1 METVAAP
8 PSASTG
14 HPQLPDAN
22 DARGNPRAQLWG
34 IERRATHGLPWHQES
49 FEGFNVKFE
58 WDAKVVLRDNLGL
71 KTERGSRQLRT
82 WSYLIMIS
90 TLFLPLQAIASERQL
105 DSITVEAKKERE
117 ELRLQVDHFVTSAV
131 VHHFGESLM
140 RWDTRVCPLV
150 AGLPRDQGEFIL
162 QRFSQSARNAGAPLA
177 PEKCTANFFVLVSS
191 QADRILE
198 ELRKKRPKLF
208 NTTGGLGALQHFLV
222 TERPIHVWYNWQNQG
237 DPAAGTSIIS
247 APIGSGP
254 TVGGLVIGGVLTGPN
269 SPSSVWSDRGSYR
282 LPNTRLSLTVTKSIN
297 TAIIVVD
304 LPRMKG
310 VNLGQLADYVTMVGL
325 AEINLDRTIV
335 SAPSVLRLFSEPG
348 EAPVDGMSPWDQ
360 ALLKSLYAT
369 RAQSVMQISEL
380 ETQMVDSI
388 TTAQH

>member
-1 METVAAP
+1 M
-8 PSASTG
+8 
-14 HPQLPDAN
+14 
-22 DARGNPRAQLWG
+22 
-34 IERRATHGLPWHQES
+34 RRATRGLSTGSLIGELPTDYDWV
-49 FEGFNVKFE
+49 GFKVKSQQDAMIE
-58 WDAKVVLRDNLGL
+58 LRDKRDAKAG
-71 KTERGSRQLRT
+71 RGSWLLRA
-82 WSYLIMIS
+82 WSYLMICG
-90 TLFLPLQAIASERQL
+90 LFTPLRAIPSEHQL

-117 ELRLQVDHFVTSAV
+117 ELRLQVDQFVTSAV
-131 VHHFGESLM
+131 VHHLGESLM
-140 RWDTRVCPLV
+140 RWDTKVCPLV
-150 AGLPRDQGEFIL
+150 AGLPRDQGEYIL
-162 QRFSQSARNAGAPLA
+162 QRLSQSARNAGAPLA

-198 ELRKKRPKLF
+198 ELRKKRPRLF
-208 NTTGGLGALQHFLV
+208 DTTGGLGALQHFLV
-222 TERPIHVWYNWQNQG
+222 TERPIRVWYNWQNQG
-237 DPAAGTSIIS
+237 DPAAGTSIIA

-254 TVGGLVIGGVLTGPN
+254 TVGGLVMGGALTGPT

-297 TAIIVVD
+297 TAIIIVD

-310 VNLGQLADYVTMVGL
+310 VSVGQLADYVTMVGL

-335 SAPSVLRLFSEPG
+335 SAPSVLRLFSEPR

-388 TTAQH
+388 TIAQH